1 MSTTTVTAAQVTM
14 AAQAAL
20 TPESAQVAQSAQPTT
35 QAEGCK
41 APREVLGLVAD
52 KWSLLVVSTLGDGPR
67 RFTELKRGIDGIS
80 QRMLTVTLR
89 SLERDGLLTRTVY
102 EVMPP
107 HVSYRLTPMGAD
119 LLQAAAPL
127 IEWSTRNRPRID
139 AARAGYDA
147 RPAAWTG

>member
-1 MSTTTVTAAQVTM
+1 MSTTTATSAQVTAAT
-14 AAQAAL
+14 QAA
-20 TPESAQVAQSAQPTT
+20 PAPSASPAAQPT
-35 QAEGCK
+35 QSEGCK

-52 KWSLLVVSTLGDGPR
+52 KWSLLVVSTLGDGSR
-67 RFTELKRGIDGIS
+67 RFTELKRLIDGIS

-127 IEWSTRNRPRID
+127 IEWSTRSRPRVE
-139 AARAGYDA
+139 AARAEYDA
-147 RPAAWTG
+147 RPAPWTG

>member
-1 MSTTTVTAAQVTM
+1 M
-14 AAQAAL
+14 
-20 TPESAQVAQSAQPTT
+20 
-35 QAEGCK
+35 
-41 APREVLGLVAD
+41 AD

-139 AARAGYDA
+139 AARAEYDA
-147 RPAAWTG
+147 RPAVWTG

>member
-1 MSTTTVTAAQVTM
+1 MSTTTVTSAQVTV
-14 AAQAAL
+14 AEQA
-20 TPESAQVAQSAQPTT
+20 ESAVASAQPARIT
-35 QAEGCK
+35 QVEGCK

-52 KWSLLVVSTLGDGPR
+52 KWSLLVVSTLGDGSR

-127 IEWSTRNRPRID
+127 IEWSTRSRPRVE
-139 AARAGYDA
+139 AARAEYDA